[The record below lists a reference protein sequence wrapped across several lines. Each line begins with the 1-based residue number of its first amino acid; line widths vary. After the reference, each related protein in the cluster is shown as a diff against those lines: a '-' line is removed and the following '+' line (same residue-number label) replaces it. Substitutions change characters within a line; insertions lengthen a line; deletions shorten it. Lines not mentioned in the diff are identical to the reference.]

1 MATINVYNEKGEE
14 QGKTE
19 LGSDI
24 FDVKMNFDLV
34 HQTVVAQTANQRQVS
49 AHTKDRGDVRG
60 GGRKPW
66 RQKGTGRARHG
77 SRRSPIW
84 KGGGVTFGPTNE
96 RNFKKNLPKKMK
108 RKALFAVLSQKLKDN
123 EIFILDKLKIEKPK
137 TKMILDIIQNLKKE
151 KKGSVLIALP
161 SIDKNLIL
169 SARNI
174 PKTATIQAKDL
185 NALNLLKYKFLIMPK
200 QSIKIIQETFTDIT
214 KVSVQ
219 E

>member
-1 MATINVYNEKGEE
+1 MTTINVYNEKGEE

-34 HQTVVAQTANQRQVS
+34 HQTVVTQTANKRQVS
-49 AHTKDRGDVRG
+49 ANTKDRGDVRG
-60 GGRKPW
+60 GGKKPW

-77 SRRSPIW
+77 SKRSPIW

-108 RKALFAVLSQKLKDN
+108 RKALFAVLSQKFRDN
-123 EIFILDKLKIEKPK
+123 EIFVLDKLKIENPK
-137 TKMILDIIQNLKKE
+137 TKIMLDIIQNLKKE
-151 KKGSVLIALP
+151 NKGSVLIALP

-169 SARNI
+169 STRNI

-185 NALNLLKYKFLIMPK
+185 NTLDLLKYKYLIMPK
-200 QSIKIIQETFTDIT
+200 QSIKVIQETFTDIT
-214 KVSVQ
+214 KVSV
-219 E
+219 EK

>member
-1 MATINVYNEKGEE
+1 MEIQVYNEKGEE

-34 HQTVVAQTANQRQVS
+34 HQTVVTQTANKRQIS
-49 AHTKDRGDVRG
+49 ANTKDRGDVRG
-60 GGRKPW
+60 GGKKPW

-84 KGGGVTFGPTNE
+84 KGGGATFGPTNE
-96 RNFKKNLPKKMK
+96 RNFKKDISKKMK
-108 RKALFAVLSQKLKDN
+108 RKALFTVLSQKLKDN

-137 TKMILDIIQNLKKE
+137 TKIMLDIIQNLKKE
-151 KKGSVLIALP
+151 KKASALIALP
-161 SIDKNLIL
+161 NLDRNLIL
-169 SARNI
+169 SARNA

-185 NALNLLKYKFLIMPK
+185 NALDLLKYKYLIMPK
-200 QSIKIIQETFTDIT
+200 QSIKVIQETFTDI
-214 KVSVQ
+214 KKASR